1 MRRILLVFIILILSI
16 LPLVADAT
24 SATTSM
30 RVSAYKED
38 PMPDLEYSIKVY
50 YQAVENEITG
60 ITQIFDITEKI
71 NKETTYMS
79 VGSAFR
85 IDISSTY
92 KNPINV
98 EMYFTPFVNQRDTS
112 KTVPVSYTRTGGFSS
127 VAGSTNVYSSED
139 RKYMYYR
146 YTPGLVF
153 TDSNNNTIA
162 TLNSNNTS
170 ATINV
175 TEVGT
180 TVTMTQN
187 IAKIEKR
194 KNRSSGTWSETT
206 VMPSTT
212 GQTIPGF
219 GTTQSLST
227 VSYFTLQ
234 ISDDDYNNILE
245 ANVDY
250 IATVR
255 LTVSTL

>member
-1 MRRILLVFIILILSI
+1 MRRILLVFIILILSV

-38 PMPDLEYSIKVY
+38 PMPNLEYSIKVY
-50 YQAVENEITG
+50 YQNKANEITG
-60 ITQIFDITEKI
+60 IAQVYDITEKI

-112 KTVPVSYTRTGGFSS
+112 KMVPITYTLSGNVGTQTVG
-127 VAGSTNVYSSED
+127 GSTNVTVSNQTY
-139 RKYMYYR
+139 RYR
-146 YTPGLVF
+146 YTAGRNWKDSEGNEITSLLVTESGTTATLTQYVAKVESRYLRTYGWTSSWTSWTESTMPTVGGEVLPGLG
-153 TDSNNNTIA
+153 SNQSISTI
-162 TLNSNNTS
+162 
-170 ATINV
+170 
-175 TEVGT
+175 
-180 TVTMTQN
+180 
-187 IAKIEKR
+187 
-194 KNRSSGTWSETT
+194 
-206 VMPSTT
+206 
-212 GQTIPGF
+212 
-219 GTTQSLST
+219 
-227 VSYFTLQ
+227 SYFNLQ